1 MKKDGA
7 CRPAFLFQIGISTL
21 MHRVLK
27 LIKMSSIVRKKITEA
42 FYNKIV
48 NIRRQKEMVPMET
61 VI

>member
-1 MKKDGA
+1 
-7 CRPAFLFQIGISTL
+7 

>member
-1 MKKDGA
+1 MY
-7 CRPAFLFQIGISTL
+7 
-21 MHRVLK
+21 RVLK
-27 LIKMSSIVRKKITEA
+27 LIKMSSFVRKKITEA